1 MAAHYLCSLKH
12 SRNSKHQISL
22 LPGFNVALTAFTIA
36 LSVATLLGCII
47 LSVIF
52 YLLRRRREHKYAI
65 AKPLLKTTPLP
76 MSSGLLKLKT
86 DYGERF
92 YSDSEDSGAIV
103 NRLNGHHTDDS
114 LADELSDYEFTG
126 RRSSSIQ
133 SNSSSDNFLLGSL
146 EDVGNE
152 AHTAGSSAPNS
163 PNISARI
170 CFLNLFPK
178 YNFHQE
184 SLEVRI
190 ISVQCPPKTKSTS
203 KGLFL
208 VLQLFLRK
216 DNGEVEDFNTIH
228 KSEVKNY
235 SKNVLFNEEF
245 KFEAV
250 QSDQLQA
257 MSIRLSLCSHDRF
270 SRAHSLGEFIV
281 NLNEVT
287 FDPLQPPLVLQRR
300 LMQVC
305 EDCST
310 GELYRICLSVQACVC
325 YNCL

>member
-1 MAAHYLCSLKH
+1 
-12 SRNSKHQISL
+12 
-22 LPGFNVALTAFTIA
+22 
-36 LSVATLLGCII
+36 
-47 LSVIF
+47 
-52 YLLRRRREHKYAI
+52 
-65 AKPLLKTTPLP
+65 

-86 DYGERF
+86 DYSERF

-114 LADELSDYEFTG
+114 LADEFSDYEFTG

-133 SNSSSDNFLLGSL
+133 SNSSSDNLLLSSL
-146 EDVGNE
+146 EDAGNE
-152 AHTAGSSAPNS
+152 IRTPGSSASNS
-163 PNISARI
+163 PNVGARI
-170 CFLNLFPK
+170 CFLYLFPK

-184 SLEVRI
+184 SLVVRVI
-190 ISVQCPPKTKSTS
+190 NVQCPPKPKSAP

-208 VLQLFLRK
+208 VVQLFLRK
-216 DNGEVEDFNTIH
+216 DNGEVEEVNTIH

-250 QSDQLQA
+250 QSHQLQA
-257 MSIRLSLCSHDRF
+257 ISIRLSLCSHDRF
-270 SRAHSLGEFIV
+270 SRVHSLGEFIV

-300 LMQVC
+300 LTQVC
-305 EDCST
+305 ED
-310 GELYRICLSVQACVC
+310 
-325 YNCL
+325 